1 MWNSI
6 NSLGSILLLGM
17 SLFLANILIGPDASG
32 ELSIVQTLSGFM
44 CGIIVLIYSVFLPR
58 MTEKYA
64 NESYEHLAKEVRF
77 SQKILSY
84 FATTPT
90 LLIIL
95 FGNSFFFF
103 VDAWGK
109 FGLFAMFICH
119 FYDSFISAR
128 KYVDYLWAEYDIE

>member
-1 MWNSI
+1 
-6 NSLGSILLLGM
+6 
-17 SLFLANILIGPDASG
+17 
-32 ELSIVQTLSGFM
+32 M

-95 FGNSFFFF
+95 FGNSFF
-103 VDAWGK
+103 
-109 FGLFAMFICH
+109 
-119 FYDSFISAR
+119 S
-128 KYVDYLWAEYDIE
+128 LWMPGENSERNTLEIKIEEIYS